1 MLSDPPPDLLR
12 SVNIDEFLPPIGLW
26 TTLGSVFLVGTVGV
40 AVTLAAVVKYNVT
53 VKAPAIVRPAGD
65 VRIVQAPIEG
75 TVTRISVKENQI
87 VKQGD
92 AIATLDDSQLQT
104 KKSQLIG
111 SIQNSKQQFAQIAAQ
126 VNELNRQQIAESSLM
141 NRTVAS
147 AQADLSRQ
155 QRDYQ
160 DRQTITQSDVKE
172 AEASLELAR
181 AQMAQYQQLRNTGAV
196 AQLQIKEK
204 EEAFKAAQ
212 ARLER
217 TQAALNPSTASVAIA
232 TEQIAQARAR
242 GESTLATLNK
252 ERESLLQRQVEIQN
266 QINRDTRELQQL
278 EIELSKTVIRSPA
291 SGTILK
297 LALRNPSQ
305 VVRPGDA
312 IAQIAPNNASLVIK
326 ARVAAQ
332 DIGKVKVCKLEKV
345 RDCAEGKVQLRVSA
359 YPYPDYGT
367 LKGAVKA
374 IAPDSITSQSNTPSV
389 AGAIATGAADSYYEI
404 TIQPERPYLVKDK
417 RQYPIQPGMEA
428 TADIIAKEETVLTF
442 MLRRTRLLT
451 DL

>member
-1 MLSDPPPDLLR
+1 
-12 SVNIDEFLPPIGLW
+12 
-26 TTLGSVFLVGTVGV
+26 VFLVGTVGV

>member
-53 VKAPAIVRPAGD
+53 VKAPAIVRPTGD

-404 TIQPERPYLVKDK
+404 TIQPERPYLVKDN